1 MRTSR
6 LVPFFHWHHFRY
18 RLHPQELRAVQNDA
32 VRQLPGTSETPYPW
46 TSLCCVKARKGKAR
60 RKAKKRARETMA
72 KARKAKTTPKRLSTS
87 QGSGLLCKAWDP
99 HAEGLL
105 VEREKQEREGRRI
118 CGVNR
123 PLEPADAL
131 IPGTTQVFLQVA
143 HRYLHLQLAIFNCKS
158 CQQMYYPLC
167 RSCHSPQHVCLDIRI
182 MLPHFARQ
190 FQSHSW

>member
-1 MRTSR
+1 MEMRREGARAEVWQELGWRTSR

-32 VRQLPGTSETPYPW
+32 VRQLP
-46 TSLCCVKARKGKAR
+46 AQAR
-60 RKAKKRARETMA
+60 RRTHGLLYAVSRQEKERREERQRKRARETMA

-131 IPGTTQVFLQVA
+131 IPGNDSSL
-143 HRYLHLQLAIFNCKS
+143 S
-158 CQQMYYPLC
+158 
-167 RSCHSPQHVCLDIRI
+167 SSSPSIPASATRNI
-182 MLPHFARQ
+182 
-190 FQSHSW
+190 